1 MVMIGISEER
11 YKELERAAAMLE
23 LYRGTLKTN
32 HKLIHLI
39 NDIEDMLQDKETTK
53 EAILQYI
60 MEVRYND

>member
-11 YKELERAAAMLE
+11 YEELERAAAMLV

-32 HKLIHLI
+32 HKLIHLM
-39 NDIEDMLQDKETTK
+39 NDVEDMLQDKETTK